1 MISSILL
8 FMAAGAAEI
17 IGGYMVW
24 IWIREGASLII
35 GTAGFFIL
43 CIYGFIPTLQQA
55 SFGRVYAAYGG
66 VFIVM
71 SMLWGYAADGTVPDR
86 WDLAGSIL
94 ALSGAGLIMWGPR
107 SS

>member
-66 VFIVM
+66 VFYCYEHAVGICGRRYC
-71 SMLWGYAADGTVPDR
+71 S
-86 WDLAGSIL
+86 
-94 ALSGAGLIMWGPR
+94 
-107 SS
+107 